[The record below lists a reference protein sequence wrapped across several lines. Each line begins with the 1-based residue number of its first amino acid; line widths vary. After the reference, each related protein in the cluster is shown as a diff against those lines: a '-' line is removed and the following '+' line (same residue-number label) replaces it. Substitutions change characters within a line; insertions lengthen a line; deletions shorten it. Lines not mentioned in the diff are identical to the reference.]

1 MFCWLKSATIPPPPI
16 LKSKDIEASNL
27 LYKQWFGSGSRWIR
41 GFSPIWIQMDSGFF
55 ASPDPDPDIIN
66 PDHDLTKKDSVE
78 SAKYE
83 ITIFST
89 CTYSFWT
96 FFRGSESRFLSDP
109 DPD

>member
-1 MFCWLKSATIPPPPI
+1 
-16 LKSKDIEASNL
+16 
-27 LYKQWFGSGSRWIR
+27 
-41 GFSPIWIQMDSGFF
+41 MDSGFF

-96 FFRGSESRFLSDP
+96 FFRESESRFLSDP